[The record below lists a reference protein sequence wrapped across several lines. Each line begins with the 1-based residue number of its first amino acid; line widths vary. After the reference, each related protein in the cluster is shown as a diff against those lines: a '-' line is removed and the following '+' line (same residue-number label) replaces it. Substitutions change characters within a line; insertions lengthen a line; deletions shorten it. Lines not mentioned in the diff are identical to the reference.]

1 MRQGVRSPFFIILI
15 KILIIENYINY
26 TYNYIS
32 MAEENLSI
40 KDVVTLFEND
50 LRTEEQLKGYL
61 DVKTK
66 EELIKHILTDIT
78 EEDGGEEDG
87 NADSDLEY

>member
-1 MRQGVRSPFFIILI
+1 
-15 KILIIENYINY
+15 
-26 TYNYIS
+26 